1 MKKAQEVSKN
11 SHLHVLLHGSEP
23 THSVG
28 GRAEANGSLGQ
39 KWANKPL
46 QHPLCRC

>member
-1 MKKAQEVSKN
+1 MKKAQEVSKS
-11 SHLHVLLHGSEP
+11 SHLRVLFPGSEP
-23 THSVG
+23 THLVG
-28 GRAEANGSLGQ
+28 GGAEANGSLRQ